1 MTVQNEK
8 NIVLLTHLSGF
19 GGYIF
24 PFGSIIIPFIIRETK
39 KNESKRLDK
48 VSKDVVNFNLSY
60 LLYTMILKVS
70 IIPFFIGAFFQN
82 FRRIADYDNMNFNFN
97 YESDHFYGFVSI
109 ASILSILA
117 IIKAVLIIQAAIKSN
132 NSEDYK
138 YPFVIKFIQ

>member
-19 GGYIF
+19 GGYVF

-39 KNESKRLDK
+39 KNESKRLDE

-70 IIPFFIGAFFQN
+70 IIPFFIGTFFQN
-82 FRRIADYDNMNFNFN
+82 FRRVTDYDNFNFN
-97 YESDHFYGFVSI
+97 YESEHFYGFVSI

-132 NSEDYK
+132 NNEDYK